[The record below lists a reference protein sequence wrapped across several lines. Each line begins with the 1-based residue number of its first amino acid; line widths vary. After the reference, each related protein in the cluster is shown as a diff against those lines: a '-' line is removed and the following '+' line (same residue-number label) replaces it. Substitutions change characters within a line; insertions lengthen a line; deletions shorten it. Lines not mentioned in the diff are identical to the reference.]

1 MVTLGNSLDN
11 WQLYTYFTQNVLEG
25 VENSN

>member
-1 MVTLGNSLDN
+1 MVTLGNWLDN
-11 WQLYTYFTQNVLEG
+11 WQLYTYFTQNVLED